1 MVDVANGK
9 VLVVI
14 VTGHAG
20 IRGVIEKSKY
30 AQDIGANGIMVMLSH
45 HHVPSEEGLYLH
57 YKEIAEAIDI
67 GLVMYNNPDFQRFT

>member
-30 AQDIGANGIMVMLSH
+30 AQDIGADGVMVVLSYY
-45 HHVPSEEGLYLH
+45 HVPSEG
-57 YKEIAEAIDI
+57 
-67 GLVMYNNPDFQRFT
+67 GFTYITRK